1 MHSISTGTVNCAV
14 LATSTS
20 VLAVKRST
28 GVAERDPLDQP
39 PPARGVATEPR
50 AAFPGALLRRRDR
63 LGAPPRRQPVRHSC
77 ACLNKRYG
85 R

>member
-39 PPARGVATEPR
+39 PPR
-50 AAFPGALLRRRDR
+50 ARRRD
-63 LGAPPRRQPVRHSC
+63 GTTSGFPRRPAPTPKTVSVRRRAASRFVILVP
-77 ACLNKRYG
+77 A
-85 R
+85 